1 MVGGGNRQL
10 IPQLMTKL
18 LVCLHFYPLCICKD
32 HQNIW
37 LLPQEIALHFL
48 FKDHDS
54 SISLHLDGSKPVRSA
69 YFYSL
74 GRENVRVRTEF
85 VRVVK
90 YTKWPRINM
99 TWQSG
104 FLLKFDACC
113 YWKWSLRRHFQIMML
128 AITNQDWLPNS
139 SVQFRFFKKTSKFDE
154 ISQSIRFQIN
164 WKISSTFC
172 ELHKK
177 PGL

>member
-18 LVCLHFYPLCICKD
+18 LLCLHFCPLYTCKD

-74 GRENVRVRTEF
+74 GRENSQGYDTLEIEPNLLG
-85 VRVVK
+85 VVK

-104 FLLKFDACC
+104 FLLKFDACCC

-139 SVQFRFFKKTSKFDE
+139 SVQFRFFKKTSKIWQNLPVE
-154 ISQSIRFQIN
+154 IN
-164 WKISSTFC
+164 V
-172 ELHKK
+172 
-177 PGL
+177 

>member
-18 LVCLHFYPLCICKD
+18 LVCLHFYPLVCKD

-74 GRENVRVRTEF
+74 GRENSQGYDTLEIEPNLLG
-85 VRVVK
+85 VVK
-90 YTKWPRINM
+90 YRVSRGKHLCFN
-99 TWQSG
+99 
-104 FLLKFDACC
+104 LL
-113 YWKWSLRRHFQIMML
+113 
-128 AITNQDWLPNS
+128 
-139 SVQFRFFKKTSKFDE
+139 
-154 ISQSIRFQIN
+154 
-164 WKISSTFC
+164 
-172 ELHKK
+172 
-177 PGL
+177 

>member
-1 MVGGGNRQL
+1 MW
-10 IPQLMTKL
+10 
-18 LVCLHFYPLCICKD
+18 CKD

-74 GRENVRVRTEF
+74 RRENSQGYDTRLDIEPNLLG
-85 VRVVK
+85 VVK

-139 SVQFRFFKKTSKFDE
+139 SVQFRFLKKTAKFNE
-154 ISQSIRFQIN
+154 NSQLSIRLFIKFYIN
-164 WKISSTFC
+164 WKISPTFC
-172 ELHKK
+172 GLLRKPELYVEK
-177 PGL
+177 LY